1 MTNDS
6 VPDNQGGD
14 WVVQAPKPK
23 YEELPVGMYASEFA
37 KVEEVVM
44 DTKFITKAG
53 DDGKRWRW
61 SWCVATGQHTGKCAS
76 ALTDKNLNPNSQAGR
91 LIRGL
96 LGRDLQVGENVKAS
110 IDACVGKRYLVQVA
124 PGLRGGKP
132 AVRSVN
138 VPPEM

>member
-1 MTNDS
+1 MTNGNTPES
-6 VPDNQGGD
+6 HSSD

-23 YEELPVGMYASEFA
+23 YEELPVGIYSADFM

-44 DTKFITKAG
+44 DTKYISRPD

-61 SWCVATGQHTGKCAS
+61 SWRVATGDHRGKFAS
-76 ALTDKNLNPNSQAGR
+76 ALTGKKLDPNSEAGG

-110 IDACVGKRYLVQVA
+110 IDACVDKRYLVRVA
-124 PGLRGGKP
+124 PGSRGGKP
-132 AVRSVN
+132 AVRSVDL
-138 VPPEM
+138 PPEM